1 MSRITNL
8 YETMEFPK
16 QGILSKTLIESES
29 GEIDVFT
36 LPKGHKISGHTSS
49 RDAAVQI
56 LRGEAEWLLGEE
68 WHRVKE
74 GDTFFMEKGL
84 IHAITA
90 VEDLA
95 FMLTLFG
102 ARS

>member
-1 MSRITNL
+1 MSDIIKL
-8 YETMEFPK
+8 YESLEFPK
-16 QGILSKTLIESES
+16 QGILSRKLFESAS
-29 GEIDVFT
+29 GEIDLFT
-36 LPKGHKISGHTSS
+36 IPAGHKISGHTSS

-56 LRGEAEWLLGEE
+56 VKGEAEWLLGEE
-68 WHRVKE
+68 WHKVKE
-74 GDTFFMEKGL
+74 GDTFYMPAGL

-95 FMLTLFG
+95 FLLTLFG

>member
-1 MSRITNL
+1 MSQIIKL
-8 YETMEFPK
+8 YDSIEFPK
-16 QGILSKTLIESES
+16 KGILSRTLFESAS
-29 GEIDVFT
+29 GEIDLFT
-36 LPKGHKISGHTSS
+36 IPKGQKISGHTSS

-56 LRGEAEWLLGEE
+56 IRGEADFLLGEE

-95 FMLTLFG
+95 FLLTLFG
-102 ARS
+102 K